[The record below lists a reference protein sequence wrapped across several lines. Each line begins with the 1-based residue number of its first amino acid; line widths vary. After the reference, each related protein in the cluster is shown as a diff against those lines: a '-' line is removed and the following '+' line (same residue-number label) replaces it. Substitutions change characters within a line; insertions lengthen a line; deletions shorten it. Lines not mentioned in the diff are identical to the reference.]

1 MQSNVVPSWS
11 VTITERAYA
20 QLQEHLFRDRLREGA
35 AFLLVGMA
43 TTERGTRSLV
53 RQVIPVAHED
63 FVAGDGSYRLSS
75 RAVARATRR
84 AREAGLYLLWAH
96 SHPGATSRV
105 AFSPQDHRT
114 IEQAHPTMM
123 DIVGG
128 PVGALV
134 FGTDAV
140 EGELWLG
147 EGALTSLGSL
157 RVLGPKV
164 RDLVTSAVGT
174 ASSVS
179 ERHARQVL
187 LFGHDGQVRLR
198 ALRVAVVG
206 VGGGGSII
214 VEQLARMGVGEL
226 ILIDPDIV
234 STSNLSRIVGSRSL
248 DALLKR
254 SKVAVARRHVRRIDR
269 SIAVQMMKGDLA
281 DEAVALRLAD
291 VDAIFIATD
300 TALGR
305 YAANALSFQYLIP
318 AFQVG
323 AKVQADD
330 SGTISTI
337 HTAERITVPGFP
349 CLVCQHAIPPE
360 QLHREQMGEVERKA
374 QDYLGGA
381 EDVEDPSVISLNS
394 IPVGMAVT
402 DFMLMFCGLLPDEVD
417 LSARIW
423 YPLERRS
430 ARRKAESAAG
440 CGWCAEHGDASAFGR
455 GDTWPLPLRRGSGRS
470 S

>member
-1 MQSNVVPSWS
+1 M
-11 VTITERAYA
+11 VTITERAFEE
-20 QLQEHLFRDRLREGA
+20 LKGHLFRDTSREGA

-43 TTERGTRSLV
+43 TTKRGARSLV
-53 RQVIPVAHED
+53 REVIPVGHED
-63 FVAGDGSYRLSS
+63 FVAGDGSYQLSS

-84 AREAGLYLLWAH
+84 AREAGLFLLWAH
-96 SHPGATSRV
+96 SHPGATTKV
-105 AFSPQDHRT
+105 AFSPQDRRT
-114 IEQAHPTMM
+114 IEEAHPTMM

-147 EGALTSLGSL
+147 EGSRTSLRSL
-157 RVLGPKV
+157 RVLGPSV
-164 RDLVTSAVGT
+164 RDLTAAAVG
-174 ASSVS
+174 ADSGVS

-198 ALRVAVVG
+198 GLRVAVIG

-214 VEQLARMGVGEL
+214 VEQLARMGIGEL
-226 ILIDPDIV
+226 LLIDPDIV
-234 STSNLSRIVGSRSL
+234 STSNLSRIVGCRNL
-248 DALLKR
+248 DARLKR

-269 SIAVQMMKGDLA
+269 SIEVLALKEDLV
-281 DEAVALRLAD
+281 DDAVAHRLAD

-305 YAANALSFQYLIP
+305 YAANALAFQYLIP

-330 SGTISTI
+330 SGAILTI
-337 HTAERITVPGFP
+337 HTAERIAMPGYP
-349 CLVCQHAIPPE
+349 CLVCQRAIPPE

-381 EDVEDPSVISLNS
+381 EDVIDPSVISLNS

-402 DFMLMFCGLLPDEVD
+402 DFMLMFCGLLPNEVD

-423 YPLERRS
+423 YPPERRS
-430 ARRKAESAAG
+430 ARRRTESSSG
-440 CGWCAEHGDASAFGR
+440 CSWCSEHGDATAFGR
-455 GDTWPLPLRRGSGRS
+455 GDTWPLPLRQGSGRS

>member
-1 MQSNVVPSWS
+1 MPSTALPSWT
-11 VTITERAYA
+11 VTITAGAYSE
-20 QLQEHLFRDRLREGA
+20 LQEHLFRDVFREAA

-43 TTERGTRSLV
+43 TTKRGARSLV
-53 RQVIPVAHED
+53 REVIPVAHED
-63 FVAGDGSYRLSS
+63 FVAGEGAYRLSS

-84 AREAGLYLLWAH
+84 AREAGLFLLWAH
-96 SHPGATSRV
+96 SHPGGTSKV

-147 EGALTSLGSL
+147 EGARMSLQSL
-157 RVLGPKV
+157 RVLGPRV
-164 RDLVTSAVGT
+164 RDLTATAVGP
-174 ASSVS
+174 ASGVS

-187 LFGHDGQVRLR
+187 LFGQDGQVRLR
-198 ALRVAVVG
+198 GLRVAVIG

-226 ILIDPDIV
+226 ILIDPDFV
-234 STSNLSRIVGSRSL
+234 STSNLSRIVGSRSF
-248 DALLKR
+248 DARMKR
-254 SKVAVARRHVRRIDR
+254 SKVAVARRHVRGIDR
-269 SIAVQMMKGDLA
+269 TVAVQMMKEDLG

-305 YAANALSFQYLIP
+305 YAANAVSFQYLIP

-330 SGTISTI
+330 SGAISTI
-337 HTAERITVPGFP
+337 HTAERIAMPGFP
-349 CLVCQHAIPPE
+349 CLVCQHAIPTE

-374 QDYLGGA
+374 QDYLGGG
-381 EDVEDPSVISLNS
+381 EDVMDPSVISLNS

-402 DFMLMFCGLLPDEVD
+402 DFMLMFCGLLPGEVD

-423 YPLERRS
+423 YPLERRI
-430 ARRKAESAAG
+430 ARRKSESLPG
-440 CGWCAEHGDASAFGR
+440 CGWCSEHGEASAFGR
-455 GDTWPLPLRRGSGRS
+455 GDVWPLPLRPGPGRS